1 MTFKQ
6 TQLLY
11 YHIIL
16 NTGKAFKKTT
26 DSQVTKMII
35 SQSGQMSYN
44 SITGKVVGKNK
55 PKQQTTKPCS
65 SLKVRQNFFVSDP
78 FGTLAYCS
86 AVPAQ

>member
-1 MTFKQ
+1 
-6 TQLLY
+6 
-11 YHIIL
+11 
-16 NTGKAFKKTT
+16 
-26 DSQVTKMII
+26 
-35 SQSGQMSYN
+35 MSYN
-44 SITGKVVGKNK
+44 SITGKVVGKSK